1 MSSLTVSSGLLS
13 TAPRCLEEHKNSKKK
28 EKGTKDPKLSLNQQ
42 IGCIKTAYDL
52 SEFLSKELKLRK
64 KRSSGSLTSRLDKLQ
79 WHMLHKVLSEIICKL
94 NSKGMVKGSDKY
106 KKIIKRAR
114 KEILVRTE

>member
-1 MSSLTVSSGLLS
+1 MSSLSLPPGLLS
-13 TAPRCLEEHKNSKKK
+13 TTPLSLEKPKSSKKK
-28 EKGTKDPKLSLNQQ
+28 EKATEYPKLSLNQQ
-42 IGCIKTAYDL
+42 VKCIKTAHDL
-52 SEFLSKELKLRK
+52 SKFLSKELKLRK

-94 NSKGMVKGSDKY
+94 NSESVVKGSYKY

-114 KEILVRTE
+114 KEILMRTE